1 MSHTVLRYGMKRLF
15 GVCVVALL
23 LSASGCGAAA
33 PKGPVSTHV
42 TLTVFAD
49 DSLKGAFTEIGNK
62 FEEENDDVTVKFD
75 FAGSAELVSRIK
87 DKAPGDVFAPADIA
101 TMAKV
106 ADDGLITGS
115 PAAIAKNTL
124 EIATPPGNPAGV
136 NSFDDLTSSNV
147 KVVFCIAEAPCGAA
161 AHTIARA
168 EGITIDPI
176 SREQSVT
183 AVLDKV
189 ISGDADAGLVFVTD
203 VKAAGDK
210 VNGVEFPESSK
221 AVNTYPIAAL
231 GRSKHVEDAKAF
243 VEFVTSAEGL
253 AILADAGFEKP

>member
-1 MSHTVLRYGMKRLF
+1 MRIVQAAAA
-15 GVCVVALL
+15 ALGL
-23 LSASGCGAAA
+23 AVMASCGAPAGSSDT
-33 PKGPVSTHV
+33 PGTV

-49 DSLKGAFTEIGNK
+49 DSLKGAFTEIGSK
-62 FEEENDDVTVKFD
+62 YEEENDGVSVKFT
-75 FAGSAELVSRIK
+75 FAGSAELVTRIK
-87 DKAPGDVFAPADIA
+87 DKAPGDVFASADIA

-124 EIATPPGNPAGV
+124 EIVTPPGNPAGV
-136 NSFDDLTSSNV
+136 NSFDDLTSPGV

-168 EGITIDPI
+168 QGITIDPI

-189 ISGDADAGLVFVTD
+189 LSGDADAGLVFVTD

-210 VNGVEFPESSK
+210 VEGIEFPESAK